1 VVGPRTL
8 IELNRTPADLV
19 RTIELNMERWRW
31 VPDDLGAAHVRV
43 NVPSFQLAAYEGNEQ
58 KLQMPIIVGQVTWGT
73 PLFSDRIRIV
83 ILNPYWNVPQS
94 IARKEVL
101 SKVFADRSYLI
112 RESMEI
118 VSGSGSGAHVVSP
131 HEIDWAT
138 YTPGTFP
145 YRLRQRPGPL
155 NPLGRI
161 KFLFPN
167 RFNVYMHDT
176 PSGRLFALP
185 ERALSH
191 GCIRVAK
198 PLDLASW
205 LFREDPKWSGTR
217 VADAIKAGSQDAIR
231 LSQPVPLHIFY
242 FTAVAGTEG
251 KVEIYR
257 DLYGIDASLDRSLR
271 ELSAAPRTLPLR

>member
-1 VVGPRTL
+1 
-8 IELNRTPADLV
+8 
-19 RTIELNMERWRW
+19 
-31 VPDDLGAAHVRV
+31 
-43 NVPSFQLAAYEGNEQ
+43 
-58 KLQMPIIVGQVTWGT
+58 MPIIVGQVTWGT
-73 PLFSDRIRIV
+73 PLFSDRIRSV

-101 SKVFADRSYLI
+101 AKVFADRSYLS

-118 VSGSGSGAHVVSP
+118 VSGSGASSHVVSP
-131 HEIDWAT
+131 HDIDWAS

-167 RFNVYMHDT
+167 RFNVYLHDT

-191 GCIRVAK
+191 GCIRIAR
-198 PLDLASW
+198 PLDLAAW
-205 LFREDPKWSGTR
+205 LFRDDPRWSGTR
-217 VADAIKAGSQDAIR
+217 VADAIKAGSQEAI
-231 LSQPVPLHIFY
+231 LLAHPVPLHIFY
-242 FTAVAGTEG
+242 FTAVASADGR
-251 KVEIYR
+251 VEIYK
-257 DLYGIDASLDRSLR
+257 DLYGIDASLSQSLR
-271 ELSAAPRTLPLR
+271 ELSGARGMLLPQ